1 MYHKEMEFV
10 MNTASSPA
18 LKLLTN
24 EEIAQYQRDGYVI
37 VPDLIT
43 PAAAI
48 EWKTELKARLQEEG
62 NLEIPSGVRV
72 WMSDKMDDYSSTQL
86 QSPRL
91 VAILQQLIG
100 PAVEFLSYKAVFK
113 NAKTAFSSPWH
124 QDWAYWQGSAKISI
138 WIALDDATPENGCL
152 RLIPGSQRNVIEMKE
167 VEDVKGFGRRITDD
181 QVAGMPII
189 DAPVPRG
196 AGIFFHDL
204 TLHASCP
211 NLNGA
216 DRWSVIPTYRNAA
229 TPDSS
234 TVWKSSLVLSGSSV
248 NTPA

>member
-1 MYHKEMEFV
+1 
-10 MNTASSPA
+10 MNTRANSA

-24 EEIAQYQRDGYVI
+24 AEVAQYQRDGYVI
-37 VPDLIT
+37 VPDLIS
-43 PAAAI
+43 PAAAL
-48 EWKTELKARLQEEG
+48 EWKARLKARLQEEG

-72 WMSDKMDDYSSTQL
+72 WMSDKMDEYSREQL
-86 QSPRL
+86 QSERM

-100 PAVEFLSYKAVFK
+100 PDIEFLSYKAVFK
-113 NAKTAFSSPWH
+113 NAKTVFSSPWH
-124 QDWAYWQGSAKISI
+124 QDWAYWQGSAKISV

-152 RLIPGSQRNVIEMKE
+152 RLIPGSQREVIEMKE
-167 VEDVKGFGRRITDD
+167 VDDVKGFGRRITDD
-181 QVAGMPII
+181 QVVGLPMI

-211 NLNGA
+211 NINGA

-234 TVWKSSLVLSGSSV
+234 TVWKNSVVLSGSSV
-248 NTPA
+248 NTTV

>member
-1 MYHKEMEFV
+1 
-10 MNTASSPA
+10 MNTEMNGA
-18 LKLLTN
+18 LKLLTDT
-24 EEIAQYQRDGYVI
+24 EVAQYQRDGYVI
-37 VPDLIT
+37 VPDLIS
-43 PAAAI
+43 PVDAVA
-48 EWKTELKARLQEEG
+48 WKAQLKARLQAEG

-72 WMSDKMDDYSSTQL
+72 WMCNNMDDQSSALL
-86 QSPRL
+86 QSPRV

-100 PAVEFLSYKAVFK
+100 PHVEFLSYKAVFK
-113 NAKTAFSSPWH
+113 NAQTSFRSPWH

-152 RLIPGSQRNVIEMKE
+152 QLIPGSQRAVIEMKE
-167 VEDVKGFGRRITDD
+167 IEDGKGFGRRITDD
-181 QVAGMPII
+181 QVADMPIVT
-189 DAPVPRG
+189 APVPRG

-211 NLNGA
+211 NVNGA
-216 DRWSVIPTYRNAA
+216 DRWSVIPTYRDAA

-234 TVWKSSLVLSGSSV
+234 TVWKSSLVLNGSSV

>member
-48 EWKTELKARLQEEG
+48 KWKTELKARLQEEG

-86 QSPRL
+86 QSPRM

-216 DRWSVIPTYRNAA
+216 DRWSVIPSYRNAA

-234 TVWKSSLVLSGSSV
+234 TVWKSSLVLSGVSV

>member
-1 MYHKEMEFV
+1 
-10 MNTASSPA
+10 MNTAAKSA
-18 LKLLTN
+18 LKLLTDA
-24 EEIAQYQRDGYVI
+24 EVAQYQRDGYVI

-91 VAILQQLIG
+91 VALLQQLIG

-234 TVWKSSLVLSGSSV
+234 TVRKSSLVLSGSSV

>member
-1 MYHKEMEFV
+1 
-10 MNTASSPA
+10 MNTRANSA

-24 EEIAQYQRDGYVI
+24 AEVAQYQRDGYVI
-37 VPDLIT
+37 VPDLIS
-43 PAAAI
+43 PAAAL
-48 EWKTELKARLQEEG
+48 EWKARLKARLQEEG

-72 WMSDKMDDYSSTQL
+72 WMSDKMDEYSREQL
-86 QSPRL
+86 QSERM

-100 PAVEFLSYKAVFK
+100 PDIEFLSYKAVFK
-113 NAKTAFSSPWH
+113 NAKTVFSSPWH
-124 QDWAYWQGSAKISI
+124 QDWAYWQGSAKISV

-152 RLIPGSQRNVIEMKE
+152 RLIPGSQREVIEMKE
-167 VEDVKGFGRRITDD
+167 VDDVKGFGRRITDD
-181 QVAGMPII
+181 QVVGLPMI

-211 NLNGA
+211 NINGA

-234 TVWKSSLVLSGSSV
+234 TVWKNSVVLSGSSV
-248 NTPA
+248 NTIV